1 MAVLRIVVWLPISFL
16 FFSSRILT
24 APQFSVYLQKILKNQ
39 TAHACDGEL
48 LSVTCPHKTSISV
61 LSAFYGRKIPSDY
74 LCPTNG
80 DVSTESRNCSSLI
93 AIQKVHDECQDQR
106 SCHLLVNSRVFGSDP
121 CPSTS
126 KYLIVSFKCKPENHR
141 SKTVCE
147 NGKLRLVC
155 RNQTVLA
162 IYSATFGHLHQ
173 PNPECP
179 QDNAWP
185 DIDCL
190 SYTTLKK
197 VSRRCHGKPNCSLTA
212 DTQTFGDPCY
222 PGLRKHLRVSYTCVP
237 RSLLDEAGRDAPDPF
252 SISNYNHGLPEAVA
266 LYFVSGICAGLVFL
280 FCIFGLKA
288 TLVQDVKN
296 LCSDLNGKV
305 KTVNEEE
312 PKQEE
317 TDDSDDDDTSSE
329 SSFRRLA
336 RSYHTA
342 ENVFSPEMTAEI
354 IERAEEK
361 IENEIWVHRN
371 SSPYAIHKIRI
382 ATQ

>member
-1 MAVLRIVVWLPISFL
+1 MAILRTVVWWPISFL

-179 QDNAWP
+179 QDNAGP

-237 RSLLDEAGRDAPDPF
+237 RSLLDEAGREAPDPF
-252 SISNYNHGLPEAVA
+252 SISDYNHGLPEAVA

-288 TLVQDVKN
+288 TMVQDVKN
-296 LCSDLNGKV
+296 LCADLNGKV

-317 TDDSDDDDTSSE
+317 TDDSDDDTSSE

-336 RSYHTA
+336 RSYHTS
-342 ENVFSPEMTAEI
+342 ENVFTPEMTAEI